1 MLQPDVSTISSVY
14 MLQPDVSIIS
24 AIVCL
29 FLMYCDLVM
38 FEKCVELQPK
48 FKSVPNLMKFDTT
61 GGSWVNGNE
70 LKMFWNRY
78 LIIYTCVHL
87 ILQQPTNIV
96 LNYHLIKLHSLPV

>member
-1 MLQPDVSTISSVY
+1 
-14 MLQPDVSIIS
+14 
-24 AIVCL
+24 
-29 FLMYCDLVM
+29 
-38 FEKCVELQPK
+38 
-48 FKSVPNLMKFDTT
+48 MKFDTT

-96 LNYHLIKLHSLPV
+96 LNYNSSDNYH